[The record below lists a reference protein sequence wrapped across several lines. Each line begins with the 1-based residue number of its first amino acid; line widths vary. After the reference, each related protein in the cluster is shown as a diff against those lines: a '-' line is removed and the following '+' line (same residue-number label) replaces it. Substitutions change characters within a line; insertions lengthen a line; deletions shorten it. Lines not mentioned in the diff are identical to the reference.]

1 VLQEI
6 VAARVDA
13 QAGRGE
19 RPGRVEIH
27 HAGDRRDP
35 LAQRGGRLLEARQ
48 LQPAQPDDQLGAGAA
63 EQLLDAFVQE
73 LLDVEGEAG
82 HAAGLLP
89 ERLGHRLRIDVG
101 CELHHYLAAL
111 GAPDVLREGRAADH
125 LRHRAHAGDGE
136 EAPAHL
142 GAHPDRL
149 REAHPRRTGHVHHEV
164 RLVELG
170 QELEVRER
178 AQADGHRDGREAA
191 GEDGRRAGEH
201 AGERPLVPAA
211 ERRHEP
217 WRLRMARD
225 STREQHERQRRRH
238 RERDAER
245 GERRQHV
252 GERQRAEQRALETA
266 EQEDGQE
273 DEGHHDRRVD
283 DGAAH
288 LHRGGEHD
296 VERAGTGG
304 RAAQPP
310 PGVLDVDDRVVH
322 HLPDGDREAAE
333 HHDVEGRARR
343 TQHGH
348 GREQRERDGDHAH
361 HRRPQ
366 LGREDQEHER
376 HQDGAGQERAA
387 QVAKGVRHEA
397 RLAEH
402 RPLDAHVG
410 GQRAHD
416 RLERVLDRRGDGQHV
431 LLGLLG
437 DEQHD
442 AALAVHDRVAH
453 GDRRPLPHVGDGGER
468 HGHVIPARERRPRE
482 IAGAVQP
489 AVEPGGQPLPAAVEE
504 PRAAGRVRRGS
515 GGGEV
520 VERRAG
526 RQQPLRGG
534 RHLYLADAAA
544 VDHHVGDPRHG
555 QQPRADGPFG
565 QVAQDERR
573 RAAHADRQDR
583 RQRRGERRDRWAR
596 ARRQLLGGERE
607 PFDHDLAR
615 PVGIGPVGVDGGQHG
630 EARDRRRAQRRQLGR
645 AAERALERPGDEGL
659 HVLGREPRRL
669 HLDLDDRRG
678 ELGKDVEGGMTRRVE
693 AAHQKR
699 RGEEEDDFA
708 VTERR
713 ADESAHH
720 GLRART

>member
-1 VLQEI
+1 MVEHPAVRALHLLEVGDQHDAVADGDAEDGDEPDDRAERELPAARQQDGGEPAHERERHVHHGERGEPRRAEVEDEKDEDAEQREDAEADEPLARRRGGRVLAAHLGVDARRQCGRRHGAADVARHGVERSTAGVEAHENGAHAVLVHDRRAQRRDLDVGDGAERHDPSLRRHQRQPGEALGVGGRVGGDAEDDVGLALALEEAPDRHAPEGAAHRALDGGRRHAVLQEI

-101 CELHHYLAAL
+101 CELHHHLAAL

-178 AQADGHRDGREAA
+178 AQADGHCDGREAA

-201 AGERPLVPAA
+201 AGERPLVAAA

-225 STREQHERQRRRH
+225 GAREQHERQRRRH

-252 GERQRAEQRALETA
+252 GERQRAEQRALEAA
-266 EQEDGQE
+266 EQEDRQE
-273 DEGHHDRRVD
+273 HERHHDRRVD

-296 VERAGTGG
+296 VEGAGAGG

-343 TQHGH
+343 AQHGH

-366 LGREDQEHER
+366 LGGEDQEHER
-376 HQDGAGQERAA
+376 YQDGAGQERAA

-442 AALAVHDRVAH
+442 AGLAVHDRVAH
-453 GDRRPLPHVGDGGER
+453 RHRRPVRHVGD
-468 HGHVIPARERRPRE
+468 ARERHRDVIPTRE
-482 IAGAVQP
+482 RRLCEVGGAVQP
-489 AVEPGGQPLPAAVEE
+489 AVEPGG
-504 PRAAGRVRRGS
+504 
-515 GGGEV
+515 
-520 VERRAG
+520 
-526 RQQPLRGG
+526 
-534 RHLYLADAAA
+534 
-544 VDHHVGDPRHG
+544 
-555 QQPRADGPFG
+555 
-565 QVAQDERR
+565 
-573 RAAHADRQDR
+573 
-583 RQRRGERRDRWAR
+583 
-596 ARRQLLGGERE
+596 
-607 PFDHDLAR
+607 
-615 PVGIGPVGVDGGQHG
+615 
-630 EARDRRRAQRRQLGR
+630 
-645 AAERALERPGDEGL
+645 
-659 HVLGREPRRL
+659 
-669 HLDLDDRRG
+669 
-678 ELGKDVEGGMTRRVE
+678 
-693 AAHQKR
+693 
-699 RGEEEDDFA
+699 
-708 VTERR
+708 
-713 ADESAHH
+713 
-720 GLRART
+720 